1 MKNSAY
7 MTRILRT
14 VWVVFVAYGALTLVG
29 GCSDDGY
36 KYRFKFEKSKELTAK
51 VGGIKWHYVCDD
63 EEAIIV
69 MASGYD
75 VATGNC
81 EIKLPASLGGLP
93 VKSVCGSVFRSDS
106 HIQSLTIPE
115 GVLDLAACAFAGVQI
130 DEVSIP
136 SSVTNIDVNAFSGSK
151 CRKFVVSDDSRCFS
165 SVNGWLCTK
174 DGKRLVRAAWGETR
188 IPPGVERVPDCA
200 FALSEIKSV
209 VLPDSLEH
217 IGLNAF
223 FGCEE
228 LVSITIPRKV
238 RNINAFTFEGCTN
251 LERVDFPVALTNI
264 GAYAFEGCKKLSD
277 VAIPQEVTRI
287 DEYAFA
293 NCVGLRTLAIPS
305 SVKYIGAH
313 AFSACGNGMRTTMD
327 VSNANICPNAFSSVN
342 HLSKERGVRS
352 MPDRSKVEIPI
363 DILMQGK

>member
-7 MTRILRT
+7 MTRILMT

-63 EEAIIV
+63 KEAVIV

-75 VATGNC
+75 VATVNG
-81 EIKLPASLGGLP
+81 EVKLPSSLGGFP
-93 VKSVCGSVFRSDS
+93 VKAVCGSVFRSDS

-209 VLPDSLEH
+209 VLPDSLEQ
-217 IGLNAF
+217 IGFNAF
-223 FGCEE
+223 FDCEE
-228 LVSITIPRKV
+228 LVSITIPSKV

-264 GAYAFEGCKKLSD
+264 GAYAFEGCKKLSS
-277 VAIPQEVTRI
+277 VTIPEGVVRI
-287 DEYAFA
+287 EEYAFA
-293 NCVGLRTLAIPS
+293 NCTGLKSVEIPS
-305 SVKYIGAH
+305 TVKFIGAH
-313 AFSACGNGMRTTMD
+313 AFSACADGLLVTMD
-327 VSNANICPNAFSSVN
+327 ISNATIRANAFSSFN
-342 HLSKERGVRS
+342 HLSKERAVKSG
-352 MPDRSKVEIPI
+352 PDTAKIEIPI
-363 DILMQGK
+363 DMLMKGK